1 MPLAGKKVEKS
12 EASRRK
18 SGTKERKERAFLDK
32 QKQEFCIQLED

>member
-18 SGTKERKERAFLDK
+18 SGTKGKK
-32 QKQEFCIQLED
+32 GKSVSG